1 MPAPCR
7 PRSGRGAGDLAARSG
22 TRRQRQIL
30 ECLRVARGFEVDVRP
45 RSAVSFRSN
54 RARSMPPHPPT
65 WYAVAQAA
73 LCFSAAWAILAL
85 YVRGTPVRQG
95 EPAPAQARDAGLL
108 WLGLAVALWGATG
121 ALLLFPIP
129 EGAAQAIRTVLSS
142 ANSGCLLI
150 SASHLDYGP
159 ALLQRASDYP
169 RWNQAALFG
178 SLAVALATIALY
190 ALLGPESELS
200 RLPDFVLS
208 AITLLLYGFGL
219 FRSFHK
225 RGFAPLAALAALAIS
240 LQFAAQ
246 LPEIVDAAALGLVE
260 DRRWMLNLVSKAMV
274 LVTFLSLAMS
284 WVHEVARRPS
294 HSAVRLRFT
303 GRRAGPRYVVELAQ
317 GTLEMR
323 ETPHRDLLALA
334 AARVRDRDAADGGW
348 VSLLDLVGRLDDS
361 RIRRMREDLKP
372 AGLDTEIQANGQKSY
387 RLAIEPQHIEFD
399 RETLG
404 KVAEL
409 APIITSRNETR

>member
-1 MPAPCR
+1 
-7 PRSGRGAGDLAARSG
+7 
-22 TRRQRQIL
+22 
-30 ECLRVARGFEVDVRP
+30 
-45 RSAVSFRSN
+45 
-54 RARSMPPHPPT
+54 MPPHPPT

-85 YVRGTPVRQG
+85 YVRGTPIRPG
-95 EPAPAQARDAGLL
+95 EPAPQQARDEGLL
-108 WLGLAVALWGATG
+108 WLGLAVALWGAVG

-129 EGAAQAIRTVLSS
+129 EGIAQAIRTVISS

-159 ALLQRASDYP
+159 SLLQRASDYP
-169 RWNQAALFG
+169 RWKQAALIG

-190 ALLGPESELS
+190 AQLGPESPLS
-200 RLPDFVLS
+200 RLPDFALS

-225 RGFAPLAALAALAIS
+225 RGFAPLAVLAALAIA

-246 LPEIVDAAALGLVE
+246 LPEIADLSALGLGE
-260 DRRWMLNLVSKAMV
+260 DRRWILNLVSKAIV
-274 LVTFLSLAMS
+274 LVTFMSLAMS

-294 HSAVRLRFT
+294 HSTVRLRFT
-303 GRRAGPRYVVELAQ
+303 GRRAGSRFIIELAK

-334 AARVRDRDAADGGW
+334 AARVRDGDREAGGW

-361 RIRRMREDLKP
+361 RIRRVREDLKP
-372 AGLDTEIQANGQKSY
+372 AGLDTEIEANGQKSY
-387 RLAIEPQHIEFD
+387 RLAIEPQHLEFD
-399 RETLG
+399 REALG
-404 KVAEL
+404 KAAEL
-409 APIITSRNETR
+409 AAIMKAIVAQPAAASSPGK